1 MYLDLGLFS
10 IIAFRFVGF
19 VLLLGFSFCM
29 WGWLVGW
36 LTLWTNSI
44 KIKAIKL
51 QADFNDRQSLIG
63 DGRAESSRC
72 LGLCLFVAIV
82 FLDILRL
89 SDVAGDVDVVAAD
102 ADAAAADVVVPIAVD
117 CPDVDVD
124 FRRKCF
130 LNILYILWAFV
141 SVMLVGISWRS

>member
-1 MYLDLGLFS
+1 MH
-10 IIAFRFVGF
+10 VG
-19 VLLLGFSFCM
+19 M
-29 WGWLVGW
+29 AGW

-72 LGLCLFVAIV
+72 RGLCLFVAIV

-89 SDVAGDVDVVAAD
+89 SDVAGDVAAD
-102 ADAAAADVVVPIAVD
+102 ADVAVAIAIAVD